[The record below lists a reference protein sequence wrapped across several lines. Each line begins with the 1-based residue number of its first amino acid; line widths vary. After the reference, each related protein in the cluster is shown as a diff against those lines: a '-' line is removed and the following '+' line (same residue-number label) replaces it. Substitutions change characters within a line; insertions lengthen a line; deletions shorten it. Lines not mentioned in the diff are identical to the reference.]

1 MIAVFLSCFWSM
13 NVGPQDGFLGGVGS
27 LLMTRQSEGSGAR
40 EQGQAIATKY
50 EPKANMSSLLL

>member
-1 MIAVFLSCFWSM
+1 M